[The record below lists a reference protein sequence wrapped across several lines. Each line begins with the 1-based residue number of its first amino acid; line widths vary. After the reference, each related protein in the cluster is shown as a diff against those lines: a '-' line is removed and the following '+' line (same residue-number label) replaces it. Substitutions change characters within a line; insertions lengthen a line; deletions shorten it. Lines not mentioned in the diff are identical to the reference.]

1 MITSAS
7 TYQSHNAAKENRGR
21 VEAPNLI
28 FIQALSG
35 TQLQCKEEFTL
46 KVTIVTSKW
55 QITFLWI
62 KRSYNYK
69 YSEFPFWIFCLSIIP
84 EK

>member
-7 TYQSHNAAKENRGR
+7 MYQSHNAAKENGGR
-21 VEAPNLI
+21 VKVPNLI
-28 FIQALSG
+28 FIQALSS

-46 KVTIVTSKW
+46 KVTMVTSKW

-62 KRSYNYK
+62 NRSYNYK
-69 YSEFPFWIFCLSIIP
+69 YSGFPFWIFCLSITP